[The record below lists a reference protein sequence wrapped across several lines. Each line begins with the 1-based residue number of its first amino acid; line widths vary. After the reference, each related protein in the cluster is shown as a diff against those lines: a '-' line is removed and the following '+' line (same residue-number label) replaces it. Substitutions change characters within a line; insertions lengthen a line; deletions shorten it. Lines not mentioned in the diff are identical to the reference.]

1 MGDLLGDEVGLDVAV
16 AVVVVAA
23 VVVDDDADDM
33 LIILYLAERTYTVHT
48 VIVLSLPLKVV
59 NENAKFL

>member
-1 MGDLLGDEVGLDVAV
+1 MGDLLGDEVDLDVVV
-16 AVVVVAA
+16 AVVVVA

-33 LIILYLAERTYTVHT
+33 LIILCLAERTYTVHT